1 MHYWINWDGR
11 KAEEGATLKQV
22 WVYAEQQLGQ
32 WTSATRDL
40 LLAARKLAD
49 RLQGEL
55 TAVVCGWEISSLVS
69 ELQQWGVHRV
79 LMAENEA
86 FRYYN
91 PIACTEAVTQIMGRF
106 GCPEMLL
113 FSATYL
119 GRDLAP
125 AVAARLGT
133 GCAADCCALDLDAEG
148 NLLQIVP
155 GLGGTI
161 FATIVT
167 PHHRPQVATVKP
179 GMLEVEEKDITP
191 VSSFEVIGVE
201 VQLPEASST
210 IQLRETRRKPSR
222 EATLETARRVVAG
235 GAGIGGKEGWALI
248 EELAAAMDAAV
259 GATRP
264 AVDEGWAAHDQMIGQ
279 SGKTVRPELYIG
291 IGVSGDMMH
300 TVGIKGKGIR
310 VAINQDPKAPI
321 FKQVDYGIV
330 ADYQEVVPVLLEEL
344 RRRKGTT
351 K

>member
-1 MHYWINWDGR
+1 M
-11 KAEEGATLKQV
+11 KQI
-22 WVYAEQQLGQ
+22 WVYAEQQLGR
-32 WTSATRDL
+32 WTDATRDL

-55 TAVVCGWEISSLVS
+55 VAVVCGWEVSSLLP
-69 ELQQWGVHRV
+69 ELQQWGVQRV
-79 LMAENEA
+79 LLAESDA
-86 FRYYN
+86 FRFYN
-91 PIACTEAVTQIMGRF
+91 PLAFTEALMQMMDRF
-106 GCPEMLL
+106 GCPEILL

-167 PHHRPQVATVKP
+167 PNHRPQVATVKP
-179 GMLEVEEKDITP
+179 GMLEVDSKDINAA
-191 VSSFEVIGVE
+191 SSFEVAKVE
-201 VQLPEASST
+201 IPVLPASSAV
-210 IQLRETRRKPSR
+210 QLRETRQKPPRK
-222 EATLETARRVVAG
+222 AALETAQRVVAG
-235 GAGIGGKEGWALI
+235 GAGIGGKEGWALL
-248 EELAAAMDAAV
+248 EELAAVMEAAV

-264 AVDEGWAAHDQMIGQ
+264 AVDEGWAEHDQMIGQ
-279 SGKTVRPELYIG
+279 SGKTVRPELYVGIG
-291 IGVSGDMMH
+291 ISGDMMH

-330 ADYQEVVPVLLEEL
+330 ADYQEIVPVLIEEL
-344 RRRKGTT
+344 KKRKSIVR
-351 K
+351 